1 MAHKWWPVPDKNV
14 QRFVIAQMTHAS
26 RYSFFK
32 IERVIPFVQHV
43 FVIVRLQES
52 RMTLFEIPNYIFTRF
67 TNIRKYPYRY
77 LVTLNHKTIR
87 ICRIMKFWKSYHR
100 QIADKYRFMR
110 HENSYQRPIK
120 NQPSVLHSCFSNIN
134 G

>member
-32 IERVIPFVQHV
+32 IERVISFVQHV

-52 RMTLFEIPNYIFTRF
+52 CMALFEIMDHIFTRF
-67 TNIRKYPYRY
+67 TDIRKYPYRY
-77 LVTLNHKTIR
+77 FVTLHYKTVR
-87 ICRIMKFWKSYHR
+87 ICRIMKFRKSYYR
-100 QIADKYRFMR
+100 QIADKYRLVR
-110 HENSYQRPIK
+110 YENFYQRLLK
-120 NQPSVLHSCFSNIN
+120 RQPTVLHGGFSDIN
-134 G
+134 R